1 MSPMRFELEELV
13 VEFYEEAVTYGNESF
28 NQIKRRVLKSRPWPT
43 KTFAKEARKMFD
55 LARVYPDEKDCN

>member
-13 VEFYEEAVTYGNESF
+13 VEFYEAAVTYEDEPF
-28 NQIKRRVLKSRPWPT
+28 NKIKRRILKSRPWPT

>member
-13 VEFYEEAVTYGNESF
+13 VEFYEAAVTYGNESF

-43 KTFAKEARKMFD
+43 KTFAKEARKMFG
-55 LARVYPDEKDCN
+55 LART